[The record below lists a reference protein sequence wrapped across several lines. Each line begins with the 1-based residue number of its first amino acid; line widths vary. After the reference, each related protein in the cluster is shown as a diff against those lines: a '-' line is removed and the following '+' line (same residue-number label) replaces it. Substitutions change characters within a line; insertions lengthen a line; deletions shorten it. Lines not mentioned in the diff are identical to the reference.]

1 LILATQKP
9 TVDVITGLIKS
20 NLPARIAFQV
30 ASKTDSRVV
39 LDENGADKL
48 LGNGDMLFLGP
59 GTSILSRGQG
69 TYLSDDEIE
78 SIVDSCAMA
87 GKQDFITE
95 LVNLKVKDDSGNEG
109 GGQGDGHGDDLYESA
124 VEAVIRE
131 QRGSVSMLQRIFKIG
146 YGRAARLIDFMAEDG
161 VVGPY
166 NGKIREVVMTL
177 DQWRQRSGQGTDDSE
192 PAPPPR
198 ASAPPREASESPPAR
213 RIAPS
218 IVYHDDP
225 ADEDTQGLDLDPVA
239 PTNADATPADR
250 RSEREHSERG
260 QSEKPRSAK
269 VRSEKDPGASE
280 RLQRTR
286 DTSGD
291 GSRDEQKRVAAD
303 EPVSHW
309 SDAMDDDV
317 EWEDVE

>member
-1 LILATQKP
+1 
-9 TVDVITGLIKS
+9 
-20 NLPARIAFQV
+20 
-30 ASKTDSRVV
+30 
-39 LDENGADKL
+39 
-48 LGNGDMLFLGP
+48 
-59 GTSILSRGQG
+59 
-69 TYLSDDEIE
+69 
-78 SIVDSCAMA
+78 
-87 GKQDFITE
+87 
-95 LVNLKVKDDSGNEG
+95 
-109 GGQGDGHGDDLYESA
+109 
-124 VEAVIRE
+124 
-131 QRGSVSMLQRIFKIG
+131 MLQRIFKIG

-225 ADEDTQGLDLDPVA
+225 ADEDMQGLDLDPVA

-260 QSEKPRSAK
+260 QSERGQSERGQSERGQSEKPRSAK
-269 VRSEKDPGASE
+269 VRGEKDPGASE

-291 GSRDEQKRVAAD
+291 GSRDGQKRVAAD
-303 EPVSHW
+303 EPISHW
-309 SDAMDDDV
+309 SEAMDDDV